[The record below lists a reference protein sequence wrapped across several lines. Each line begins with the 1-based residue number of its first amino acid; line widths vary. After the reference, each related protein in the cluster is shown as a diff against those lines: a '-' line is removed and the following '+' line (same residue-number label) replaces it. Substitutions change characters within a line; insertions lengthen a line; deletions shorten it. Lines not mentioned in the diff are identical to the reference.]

1 MRSSRTPAASSSSA
15 VICRW
20 VVEAGCRQ
28 QVCESATCVSMAATW
43 SLLITAS
50 AAARPPLTPKLTTPH
65 EPFGRYFCPSS

>member
-15 VICRW
+15 FICRW

-28 QVCESATCVSMAATW
+28 QVCESGDVRLDGCDLELAHH
-43 SLLITAS
+43 AS